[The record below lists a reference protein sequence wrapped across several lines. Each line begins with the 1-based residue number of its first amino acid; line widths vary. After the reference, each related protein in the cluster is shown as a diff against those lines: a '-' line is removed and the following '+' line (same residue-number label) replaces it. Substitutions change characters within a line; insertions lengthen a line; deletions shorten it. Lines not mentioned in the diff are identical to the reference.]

1 MISLRFLI
9 LAPLFALAFPAFAA
23 DEAASPD
30 KANPEAHEKKP
41 AEGADKKD
49 AKEPGKEAKEEKPK
63 EKAGHVTLG
72 GAEVHYLAQTGMMPL
87 LKDDG
92 TPRANVFYVYY
103 AATDAKGKRLAAQD
117 AGSRPITFCFNGGPG
132 ASAVWLHLGGLGPR
146 RLDLPADGL
155 SPQTVTKIVDN
166 PNSILDAT
174 DLVFVDPV
182 STGLSR
188 AAKGEKAEQ
197 FFNVDEDIQ
206 AAGEFVRLFTTREQ
220 RWESPKYLCGESY
233 GVMRVSGLVAYLQE
247 KHGLYPE
254 GLILMSGL
262 INFQTLSPD
271 TGNDLPYAVFLPGMT
286 ATAHYHKKLAPELQA
301 DMEKAVSASREWA
314 QNDYILALQKGGDLT
329 PEERHKVAEKLA
341 YFTGLTVEDADDQDL
356 RIDPSFFRKNLL
368 RKEGKIIG
376 RFDARVIGD
385 DGDRSEPRPEYDPSF
400 SNISG
405 GFSSAVNAYIRG
417 ELGYDS
423 DFPYHLLASLPWK
436 WSGFEGRY
444 VTTEDKFAHAM
455 KTNPRLRVLVLTSRR
470 DLAVPEDSMR
480 YSIAHMQIPRRLR
493 ANIEFQ
499 RFESGHMMYLYR
511 PDAEK
516 LRHNLTQF
524 ISEKPPVVADA
535 APAK

>member
-1 MISLRFLI
+1 MISLRAFL
-9 LAPLFALAFPAFAA
+9 LAPLFALAIPAFAA
-23 DEAASPD
+23 DEAASPE
-30 KANPEAHEKKP
+30 KPNPEAHEKKP
-41 AEGADKKD
+41 AEAADKKD
-49 AKEPGKEAKEEKPK
+49 AKEQPKDAGKEEKPK
-63 EKAGHVTLG
+63 EKPGHVTLG
-72 GAEVHYLAQTGMMPL
+72 GVDIHYIVQTGMMPL

-103 AATDAKGKRLAAQD
+103 AVTDAKGKRLAAQD

-155 SPQTVTKIVDN
+155 TPQTVTKIVDN

-188 AAKGEKAEQ
+188 AAKGEKADQ
-197 FFNVDEDIQ
+197 FFNVEEDIQ

-233 GVMRVSGLVAYLQE
+233 GVMRVSGLAGYLQE
-247 KHGLYPE
+247 KHGLFLE

-262 INFQTLSPD
+262 VNFQTLD
-271 TGNDLPYAVFLPGMT
+271 ANTGNDLPYVVFLPAMT
-286 ATAHYHKKLAPELQA
+286 AAAQYHKKLAPDLQA
-301 DMEKAVSASREWA
+301 DLDKAINASREWA
-314 QNDYILALQKGGDLT
+314 QGEYTLALQKGGELT
-329 PEERHKVAEKLA
+329 PGERQKIAEKLA
-341 YFTGLTVEDADDQDL
+341 SFTGLTAEQAEDQDL

-385 DGDRSEPRPEYDPSF
+385 DGDRSDPRPEYDPSF

-417 ELGYDS
+417 ELGYES
-423 DFPYHLLASLPWK
+423 DFPYHILAPLPWK

-444 VTTEDKFAHAM
+444 VATDDKLAHAM
-455 KTNPRLRVLVLTSRR
+455 KTNPRLRVLVLTGRR
-470 DLAVPEDSMR
+470 DLAVPEGSMR
-480 YSIAHMQIPRRLR
+480 YSIAHMQIPRKIR
-493 ANIEFQ
+493 ANISFE

-524 ISEKPPVVADA
+524 ITERPPVVAA
-535 APAK
+535 AGTN

>member
-1 MISLRFLI
+1 MISLRAFI
-9 LAPLFALAFPAFAA
+9 LAPLFALAMPAFAA
-23 DEAASPD
+23 DEAASPE
-30 KANPEAHEKKP
+30 KPNPEGHEQKP
-41 AEGADKKD
+41 AEAGEKKD
-49 AKEPGKEAKEEKPK
+49 AKEPAKEVKEEKPK

-72 GAEVHYLAQTGMMPL
+72 GADVHYLAQTGMMPI

-92 TPRANVFYVYY
+92 APRANVFYVYY
-103 AATDAKGKRLAAQD
+103 AVTDAKGKRLAAQD

-155 SPQTVTKIVDN
+155 TPQTITKIVDN

-220 RWESPKYLCGESY
+220 RWSSPKYLCGESY
-233 GVMRVSGLVAYLQE
+233 GVMRVSGLAAYLQE

-254 GLILMSGL
+254 GLILLSGL
-262 INFQTLSPD
+262 INFQTLSAD
-271 TGNDLPYAVFLPGMT
+271 TGNDLPYVIFLPGMT
-286 ATAHYHKKLAPELQA
+286 ATAHYHKKLAPDLQA
-301 DMEKAVSASREWA
+301 DLERAVSASREWA
-314 QNDYILALQKGGDLT
+314 RSDYTLALAKGADLP
-329 PEERHKVAEKLA
+329 PEERHKITEKLA
-341 YFTGLTVEDADDQDL
+341 YFTGLTTEQVADQDL

-368 RKEGKIIG
+368 RQEDIIVG
-376 RFDARVIGD
+376 RYDARVMGD
-385 DGDRSEPRPEYDPSF
+385 DGDRSDPRPEYDPSY

-405 GFSSAVNAYIRG
+405 AFSSAVNTYIRG
-417 ELGYDS
+417 ELGYES
-423 DFPYHLLASLPWK
+423 DFPYHLLTPLPWK

-444 VTTEDKFAHAM
+444 VSTEDKFAHAM

-480 YSIAHMQIPRRLR
+480 YSIAHLQLPRKLR

-499 RFESGHMMYLYR
+499 RFESGHMMYLFR

-516 LRHNLTQF
+516 LRQNLTQF
-524 ISEKPPVVADA
+524 ITEKPPVVAEA
-535 APAK
+535 QPAK